1 MTSIPPLDSACLWDC
16 VQRET
21 FFAILLIALVANLC
35 LMLIALMYR
44 RRGRT
49 TREPAVTRRATRQD
63 VPRSDAPTPA
73 GALVDAVALT
83 TADGSE
89 GHAVAPPIAAMT
101 PPIAEARVPQPAG
114 ADPLTDAETGLLTWL
129 AWDDML
135 RAESA
140 RSARYHRDVTVV
152 VAELDGLDALAAR
165 LGRDVADGLVRPVA
179 DALRRNARAA
189 DRIARVGH
197 ARFAAMLPETDE
209 IGAINYIERVRSSC
223 DMWLEAGALAV
234 RLVIGW
240 ASPAT
245 GDLEAAVLLA
255 EERMNASRR
264 RPKADSAA
272 GPDPWART
280 AARRGPERRRTAGQG
295 DVPGPTVIPTEA

>member
-1 MTSIPPLDSACLWDC
+1 MI
-16 VQRET
+16 
-21 FFAILLIALVANLC
+21 
-35 LMLIALMYR
+35 
-44 RRGRT
+44 
-49 TREPAVTRRATRQD
+49 
-63 VPRSDAPTPA
+63 
-73 GALVDAVALT
+73 
-83 TADGSE
+83 
-89 GHAVAPPIAAMT
+89 
-101 PPIAEARVPQPAG
+101 
-114 ADPLTDAETGLLTWL
+114 
-129 AWDDML
+129 

-140 RSARYHRDVTVV
+140 RSARYHRDVTVI

-165 LGRDVADGLVRPVA
+165 LGQDVADGLVKPVA

-189 DRIARVGH
+189 DRIARIGH

-245 GDLEAAVLLA
+245 GDLKAAAHLA
-255 EERMNASRR
+255 EERMNAGRR
-264 RPKADSAA
+264 RPKGDVAA

-280 AARRGPERRRTAGQG
+280 AEWRGPERRGAGG
-295 DVPGPTVIPTEA
+295 HTDLPGPAVSSTEA